1 MQSAPASTARGA
13 LGSFF
18 AVSVS
23 EFTSSGNHAPTAL
36 PSPERD
42 LKLWWCPLARGA
54 GEMAALWST
63 LSPEEIERAN
73 RYGTDA
79 LRDRYVAGR
88 AALRETLAQRLRTA
102 PRDVVIRRG
111 PRGRPLLE
119 PPGPLDF
126 NVTHT
131 RGIALIAHLKRPG
144 FRVGVDIE
152 AVDRTLA
159 HDGLARKFLTGRE
172 RETIAG
178 LDDDG
183 RRRAFLRLWTCKEAM
198 SKATGDGISAPF
210 GEIGIDRP
218 DRLVVVEGSGPYAP
232 ARWTLHPVDVAQ
244 DLLATVAIW
253 SI

>member
-1 MQSAPASTARGA
+1 M
-13 LGSFF
+13 
-18 AVSVS
+18 SVS
-23 EFTSSGNHAPTAL
+23 EFIPSGNHAPTAL

-42 LKLWWCPLARGA
+42 LELWWCSLARDAGA
-54 GEMAALWST
+54 MPALWAT

-88 AALRETLAQRLRTA
+88 AALRATLAQRLGIEPA
-102 PRDVVIRRG
+102 EVVIRRG
-111 PRGRPLLE
+111 PRGRPMLD
-119 PPGPLDF
+119 PAGQLDF

-131 RGIALIAHLKRPG
+131 RGIALIALLERPG

-159 HDGLARKFLTGRE
+159 HDGLARKFLTARE

-178 LDDDG
+178 LDDDA

-210 GEIGIDRP
+210 DEIGIDRP
-218 DRLVVVEGSGPYAP
+218 GRLVVVEGSGPYDP
-232 ARWTLHPVDVAQ
+232 ARWTLHPVAVA
-244 DLLATVAIW
+244 DELLATVAIW
-253 SI
+253 SA

>member
-1 MQSAPASTARGA
+1 MT
-13 LGSFF
+13 
-18 AVSVS
+18 VSVS
-23 EFTSSGNHAPTAL
+23 EFTPSGNLAPTAL

-42 LKLWWCPLARGA
+42 LKLWWCSLARDAGA
-54 GEMAALWST
+54 MAGLWAT
-63 LSPEEIERAN
+63 LSSEEVDRAN

-79 LRDRYVAGR
+79 LRERYVAGR
-88 AALRETLAQRLRTA
+88 AALRETLAGRLGVA
-102 PRDVVIRRG
+102 PADVGIRRG
-111 PRGRPLLE
+111 LRGRPMLE
-119 PPGPLDF
+119 PPGQLDF

-131 RGIALIAHLKRPG
+131 RGVALIAHLERPG

-159 HDGLARKFLTGRE
+159 HDGLARKFLTARE
-172 RETIAG
+172 RETIAD

-218 DRLVVVEGSGPYAP
+218 GRLVVVEGDGPYDP
-232 ARWTLHPVDVAQ
+232 ARWTLHAVDVAHE
-244 DLLATVAIW
+244 LLATVAIW
-253 SI
+253 FAG